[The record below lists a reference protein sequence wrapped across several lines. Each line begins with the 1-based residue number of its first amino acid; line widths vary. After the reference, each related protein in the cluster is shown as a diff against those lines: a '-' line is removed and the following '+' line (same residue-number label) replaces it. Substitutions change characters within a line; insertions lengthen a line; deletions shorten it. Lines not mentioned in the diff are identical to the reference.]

1 MDWSLETKPY
11 PWAKVLGS
19 TFLANAAGFGIGQL
33 LTDRCFGDD
42 TGYGNSY
49 RCGAPASLG
58 TRVAGVMLP
67 IVAGSFAARWAG
79 TTDRSRGRL
88 IPAAILGSITGAA
101 GYLMFVDE
109 GGSGGSDDGRVVG
122 ALLMT
127 VVTPLVTVFSDRLFR
142 VLR

>member
-1 MDWSLETKPY
+1 
-11 PWAKVLGS
+11 
-19 TFLANAAGFGIGQL
+19 
-33 LTDRCFGDD
+33 
-42 TGYGNSY
+42 
-49 RCGAPASLG
+49 
-58 TRVAGVMLP
+58 
-67 IVAGSFAARWAG
+67 
-79 TTDRSRGRL
+79 L

-101 GYLMFVDE
+101 GYLMVVDE

>member
-1 MDWSLETKPY
+1 
-11 PWAKVLGS
+11 
-19 TFLANAAGFGIGQL
+19 
-33 LTDRCFGDD
+33 
-42 TGYGNSY
+42 
-49 RCGAPASLG
+49 
-58 TRVAGVMLP
+58 
-67 IVAGSFAARWAG
+67 
-79 TTDRSRGRL
+79 L